1 MERKKN
7 PATLGQYAKWIN
19 FPVRHATK
27 RGVANDQLIYTLSD
41 ECGGIG
47 GGNGWM
53 YIPSLDIRG
62 GTNAYF
68 NKNRKWSDVKS
79 MFYLQVRF

>member
-47 GGNGWM
+47 GERMDVYTQSWHKRGN
-53 YIPSLDIRG
+53 
-62 GTNAYF
+62 
-68 NKNRKWSDVKS
+68 
-79 MFYLQVRF
+79 

>member
-47 GGNGWM
+47 GERM
-53 YIPSLDIRG
+53 
-62 GTNAYF
+62 
-68 NKNRKWSDVKS
+68 DVYTQS
-79 MFYLQVRF
+79 